1 MGTSFPQLCYDIVD
15 QGCRVARGFPFF
27 SFFPSF
33 SLPNLYKSLVIR
45 TCRWIKI
52 MVDNNSVK
60 ISKFFHNLFVV
71 IFADQFSA
79 PIPPPTYPPLWG
91 RGGSGETHFS
101 GGGLKLGVKNFW
113 HFAPKMGQKKG
124 QNSGRGLTG
133 TFTKRSSTVHIGA
146 WCPQGLGR
154 KRTTWNFTV
163 CRHRSPG
170 VRCVM
175 NPNGLSES
183 NPLVCLANAGPIR
196 CQATSSQTPE
206 TGLHSRLNVSA
217 RHRHLS
223 FATGGS

>member
-101 GGGLKLGVKNFW
+101 GGGVEIG
-113 HFAPKMGQKKG
+113 GQKFLALRAENGPKKRPKLRQG
-124 QNSGRGLTG
+124 TDWDVHKKVQHSPYRCLVPPGPGKKRNDLELYGLQAQVSWG
-133 TFTKRSSTVHIGA
+133 PVCHEPERS
-146 WCPQGLGR
+146 
-154 KRTTWNFTV
+154 
-163 CRHRSPG
+163 
-170 VRCVM
+170 
-175 NPNGLSES
+175 
-183 NPLVCLANAGPIR
+183 
-196 CQATSSQTPE
+196 
-206 TGLHSRLNVSA
+206 
-217 RHRHLS
+217 
-223 FATGGS
+223 